1 MPNNLLKEKSIMPII
16 DLRSDTVTQPT
27 ANMRRAMAEAPVGDD
42 VFREDPTVNRL
53 EELSAER
60 LGKAAALFVASGTM
74 GNLVSQ
80 LTHCGRGDEII
91 LGDES
96 HIFYNEQGG
105 SAALGGIHHRTI
117 PNQPDG
123 TLKLND
129 IEAAI
134 RPDNIHFPRTRLIAL
149 ENTHNR
155 CNGGFLDAAYMRAVG
170 DIARRRGL
178 KIHVDGARIFNA
190 AVAQGVP
197 AAVLAAEADSIS
209 FCLSKGLAAPVGSL
223 ICGQTDFIAEA
234 RRVRKVIGGGMRQ
247 AGILAA
253 AGIVALNEM
262 VDRLADD
269 HANARKLAEGLAAIA
284 GLSIAPEHIKSN
296 IVFFKITRADLT
308 PQELAQRLKAEGVL
322 VGPKEPDQIR
332 AVTHYQVSAKDI
344 DTALNSI
351 NKALSR

>member
-1 MPNNLLKEKSIMPII
+1 MRIV
-16 DLRSDTVTQPT
+16 DLRSDTITQPT

-53 EELSAER
+53 EELAAER
-60 LGKAAALFVASGTM
+60 LGKEAALFVASGTM

-96 HIFYNEQGG
+96 HIFFNEQGG

-123 TLKLND
+123 SLKLND
-129 IEAAI
+129 IETAI

-155 CNGGFLDAAYMRAVG
+155 CNGGFLDAGYMHAVG
-170 DIARRRGL
+170 DIARRHGL

-190 AVAQGVP
+190 AVAQGV
-197 AAVLAAEADSIS
+197 AASTLAADADSVQ

-223 ICGQTDFIAEA
+223 VCGKTDFIAEA
-234 RRVRKVIGGGMRQ
+234 RRVRKGIGGGMRQ

-269 HANARKLAEGLAAIA
+269 HANARKLAEGLSAID
-284 GLSIAPEHIKSN
+284 GLFVDLEHIKSN
-296 IVFFKITRADLT
+296 IVFFTITRSDLT
-308 PQELAQRLKAEGVL
+308 PSELTERLKAEGVL
-322 VGPKEPDQIR
+322 VGPKAPNQIR
-332 AVTHYQVSAKDI
+332 AVTHYQVSADDI
-344 DTALNSI
+344 AHALNI
-351 NKALSR
+351 FKKTLYR

>member
-1 MPNNLLKEKSIMPII
+1 MRIV
-16 DLRSDTVTQPT
+16 DLRSDTITQPT

-42 VFREDPTVNRL
+42 VFREDPTINRL

-60 LGKAAALFVASGTM
+60 LGKEAALFVASGTM

-96 HIFYNEQGG
+96 HIFFNEQGG

-123 TLKLND
+123 SLKLND
-129 IEAAI
+129 IETAI

-155 CNGGFLDAAYMRAVG
+155 CNGGFLDAGYMRAVG
-170 DIARRRGL
+170 DIARRHGL

-190 AVAQGVP
+190 AVAQEV
-197 AAVLAAEADSIS
+197 AASTLAADADSVQ

-223 ICGQTDFIAEA
+223 VCGKTDFIAEA

-253 AGIVALNEM
+253 AGIVALDEM

-269 HANARKLAEGLAAIA
+269 HANARKLAEGLSAID
-284 GLSIAPEHIKSN
+284 GLLVDLEHIKSN
-296 IVFFKITRADLT
+296 IVFFTITRADLT
-308 PQELAQRLKAEGVL
+308 PQELTGRLKAEGVL
-322 VGPKEPDQIR
+322 VGPKAPDQIR
-332 AVTHYQVSAKDI
+332 AVTHYQVSSDDI
-344 DTALNSI
+344 DFALNI
-351 NKALSR
+351 FARVLAG